1 MSADR
6 IAALKTRLEQV
17 RLLYERYFAGLE
29 KRMPIRER
37 ESIARDIRRFL
48 PGNDAVARFQHR
60 NLVQR
65 LVVLEQYWGR
75 LIRAIESGTLK
86 RESARADYRIQNRQ
100 RKRREEQVVPQASAD
115 ESAEAAAFLGAL
127 KEDAPRIKMRGPART
142 GRGRPESGGES

>member
-1 MSADR
+1 MSSER
-6 IAALKTRLEQV
+6 IEALRSRLEKV

-37 ESIARDIRRFL
+37 ESVARDIRRFL
-48 PGNDAVARFQHR
+48 PGTDAVARFQHR

-75 LIRAIESGTLK
+75 IIRGIEAGTLK

-100 RKRREEQVVPQASAD
+100 RQRAEGDSTPKATVE
-115 ESAEAAAFLGAL
+115 ESAEGAAFLSNL
-127 KEDAPRIKMRGPART
+127 KNDAPKIKMRGEARSREP
-142 GRGRPESGGES
+142 GSDSRRKP

>member
-37 ESIARDIRRFL
+37 ESVARDIRRFL

-75 LIRAIESGTLK
+75 LIRGIESGTLK

-100 RKRREEQVVPQASAD
+100 RKREGGQTPPQTSAD

-127 KEDAPRIKMRGPART
+127 KEGAPRIKMRGPARASK
-142 GRGRPESGGES
+142 PESETGGDS

>member
-1 MSADR
+1 MSSER
-6 IAALKTRLEQV
+6 IEALKARLEKV

-37 ESIARDIRRFL
+37 ESVARDIRRFI
-48 PGNDAVARFQHR
+48 PGSDAVARFQHR

-75 LIRAIESGTLK
+75 IIRGIESGTLK

-100 RKRREEQVVPQASAD
+100 QQRDVAQAPPQASPD
-115 ESAEAAAFLGAL
+115 ESAEAAAFLGTL
-127 KEDAPRIKMRGPART
+127 KTEGPKIKMRGPARST
-142 GRGRPESGGES
+142 KASTSPKSES

>member
-86 RESARADYRIQNRQ
+86 RELARADYRIQNRQ
-100 RKRREEQVVPQASAD
+100 RKRREEQVVPQASHP
-115 ESAEAAAFLGAL
+115 SA
-127 KEDAPRIKMRGPART
+127 
-142 GRGRPESGGES
+142 